1 MAQFGPVL
9 TAMVTPFTPDGKLD
23 LDAAQALATHLVTNG
38 NSGLVLAGT
47 TGESPTLTHTEQIDL
62 IRAVVEAVPG
72 ASIVAG
78 AGSNDTAAAIEL
90 TAKATSAGADA
101 ILTVT
106 PYYNRP
112 AQAGLYHHFAAVAN
126 ATDLPVM
133 LYDIPFRTG
142 RKLET
147 ATILELAQIDNITS
161 LKDAAGS
168 PADTAQ
174 VIAQAPEGFDVYS
187 GDDSLTLPLLAVG
200 AVGVVGV
207 ATHWVGNEMASMIE
221 AFGNGDVNKALELNQ
236 LMASSYDF
244 ESSDDAP
251 NPLPTKALM
260 NLMGVQVG
268 PCRPPL
274 SPAPD
279 DLQARAQTVLNE
291 IERSRN

>member
-9 TAMVTPFTPDGKLD
+9 TAMVTPFTSDGKLD
-23 LDAAQALATHLVTNG
+23 LDAAQTLATHLVSNG

-47 TGESPTLTHTEQIDL
+47 TGESPTLTHGEQIDL
-62 IRAVVEAVPG
+62 IRAVAEAVPD
-72 ASIVAG
+72 ATIVAG

-90 TAKATSAGADA
+90 TSKATDAGADA
-101 ILTVT
+101 ILSVT

-112 AQAGLYHHFAAVAN
+112 AQRGLYNHFAAVAGS
-126 ATDLPVM
+126 TDLPIM

-147 ATILELAQIDNITS
+147 STILELAQIDNITS

-168 PADTAQ
+168 PAETSH
-174 VIAQAPEGFDVYS
+174 VIAQASAGFEVYS

-207 ATHWVGNEMASMIE
+207 ATHWVGSEMAAMIE
-221 AFGNGDVNKALELNQ
+221 AFSSGDVTKAIELNQ
-236 LMASSYDF
+236 LMLSSYDF

-251 NPLPTKALM
+251 NPLPTKALL
-260 NLMGVQVG
+260 NLMGVEVG

-274 SPAPD
+274 SPAPE
-279 DLQARAQTVLNE
+279 DLTSRAQTVLNE

>member
-9 TAMVTPFTPDGKLD
+9 TAMVTPFTSDGKLD
-23 LDAAQALATHLVTNG
+23 LDAAQALATHLVSNG

-47 TGESPTLTHTEQIDL
+47 TGESPTLTHGEQIDL
-62 IRAVVEAVPG
+62 IRAVAEAVPD
-72 ASIVAG
+72 ATIVAG

-90 TAKATSAGADA
+90 TSKATDAGADA
-101 ILTVT
+101 ILSVT

-112 AQAGLYHHFAAVAN
+112 AQRGLYNHFAAVAGS
-126 ATDLPVM
+126 TDLPIM

-147 ATILELAQIDNITS
+147 STILELAQIDNITS

-168 PADTAQ
+168 PAETSH
-174 VIAQAPEGFDVYS
+174 VIAQAPAGFEVYS

-207 ATHWVGNEMASMIE
+207 ATHWVGSEMAAMIE
-221 AFGNGDVNKALELNQ
+221 AFSSGDVTKAIELNQ
-236 LMASSYDF
+236 LMLSSYDF

-251 NPLPTKALM
+251 NPLPTKALL
-260 NLMGVQVG
+260 NLMGVEVG

-274 SPAPD
+274 SPAPE
-279 DLQARAQTVLNE
+279 DLTSRAQTVLNE

>member
-9 TAMVTPFTPDGKLD
+9 TAMVTPFTSDGKLD
-23 LDAAQALATHLVTNG
+23 LDAAQTLATHLVSNG

-47 TGESPTLTHTEQIDL
+47 TGESPTLTHGEQIDL
-62 IRAVVEAVPG
+62 IRAVAEAVPD
-72 ASIVAG
+72 ATIVAG

-90 TAKATSAGADA
+90 TSKATDAGADA
-101 ILTVT
+101 ILSVT

-112 AQAGLYHHFAAVAN
+112 AQRGLYNHFAAVAGS
-126 ATDLPVM
+126 TDLPIM

-147 ATILELAQIDNITS
+147 STILELAQIDNITS

-168 PADTAQ
+168 PAETSH
-174 VIAQAPEGFDVYS
+174 VIAQAPAGFEVYS

-207 ATHWVGNEMASMIE
+207 ATHWVGSEMAAMIE
-221 AFGNGDVNKALELNQ
+221 AFSSGDVTKAIELNQ
-236 LMASSYDF
+236 LMLSSYDF

-251 NPLPTKALM
+251 NPLPTKALL
-260 NLMGVQVG
+260 NLMGVEVG

-274 SPAPD
+274 SPAPE
-279 DLQARAQTVLNE
+279 DLTSRAQTVLNE